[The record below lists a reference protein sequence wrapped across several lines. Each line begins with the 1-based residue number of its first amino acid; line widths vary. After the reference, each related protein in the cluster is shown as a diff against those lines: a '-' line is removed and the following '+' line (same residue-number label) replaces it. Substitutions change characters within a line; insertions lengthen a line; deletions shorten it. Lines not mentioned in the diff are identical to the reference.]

1 MKIRT
6 TVTICDMEFSLLSDE
21 NEEYTKKVAQH
32 VDKRMR
38 EVSDSGGISLLDA
51 AVLTAVNI
59 ADDYFRQVDS
69 AENMRSQLKD
79 YFDELSRLKDE
90 NAQLR
95 RELNKMRKSMHEK

>member
-6 TVTICDMEFSLLSDE
+6 TVSICDMEFSLLGDE

-32 VDKRMR
+32 VDRKMR
-38 EVSDSGGISLLDA
+38 EVSASGGISLLDA
-51 AVLTAVNI
+51 AVLAAINI
-59 ADDYFRQVDS
+59 SDEYFRQVDS

-95 RELNKMRKSMHEK
+95 RELNKIRKSIQEK

>member
-1 MKIRT
+1 MKKRT
-6 TVTICDMEFSLLSDE
+6 VVTICDMEFSLIGEE
-21 NEEYTKKVAQH
+21 NEEYTKKVAEH

-38 EVSDSGGISLLDA
+38 EVSSSVGISTLDA
-51 AVLTAVNI
+51 AVLTAINI

-90 NAQLR
+90 NAELK
-95 RELNKMRKSMHEK
+95 RELNKLRNTR